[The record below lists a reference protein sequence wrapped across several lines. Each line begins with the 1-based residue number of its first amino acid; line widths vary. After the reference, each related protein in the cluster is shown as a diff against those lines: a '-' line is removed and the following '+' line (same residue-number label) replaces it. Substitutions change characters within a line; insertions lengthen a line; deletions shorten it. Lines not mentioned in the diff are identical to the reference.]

1 MYSSEPENV
10 DSVVSAIQQEPALM
24 LYFYN
29 DHCAPCISLRPKVME
44 LIRNEF
50 PKVSLYFINS
60 EKHPEIAAA
69 YNSFSNPTLILFFD
83 GKEFRRMS
91 KYISIPQL
99 AGEIARPYA
108 MMFEEIGS

>member
-1 MYSSEPENV
+1 MYSSELENIE
-10 DSVVSAIQQEPALM
+10 SVIHAIEKETAVL
-24 LYFYN
+24 LYLYS
-29 DHCAPCISLRPKVME
+29 DRCSPCVSLRPKVME
-44 LIRNEF
+44 LIREAF

-83 GKEFRRMS
+83 GREYRRMS

-99 AGEIARPYA
+99 AGEIERPYQ
-108 MMFEEIGS
+108 MIFEEVGM